1 MLALCASSR
10 SSASPSHAVPRDDHC
25 VGSSPTSGWSDR
37 SFAIVVTAAGVC
49 PARATDAAFT
59 QFIASLW
66 PEAQKEGVSRATF
79 DAETRGL
86 EPDYKLPD
94 LILPGRPATGAPS
107 QAEFVQVPADYLKEA
122 SIARL
127 AADGQKLLAQYRPA
141 LNAIEARFGVPATVV
156 LAIWGRET
164 DYGRYRLPYD
174 LVRVLATQ
182 AYVGRRKDQYRTE
195 FILAL
200 KILSDG
206 VVKRPEMRASWAGA
220 TGLTQ
225 FLPSEFYKHGV
236 DFDGDGR
243 VDIWHSVPDALAS
256 AAQQLVNK
264 GWQKGV
270 RWAYEVRAPGS
281 VDCTMGVPEVT
292 KPIGEWV
299 RAGFVPAR
307 GEKLSASE
315 QAEPAS
321 LLQPEGI
328 YGPSFLTTKNYFVI
342 KEYNF
347 SDLYVLFVG
356 HLSDRMTSP
365 LPFATPWSASTQL
378 RTADVEAMQRGL
390 TQLGLYKDKLDGK
403 AGMQTRAALGAYQKK
418 AGLKVD
424 CWPSDVVLRSINAGR

>member
-1 MLALCASSR
+1 LLPTR
-10 SSASPSHAVPRDDHC
+10 RIGIAVFLLL
-25 VGSSPTSGWSDR
+25 VL
-37 SFAIVVTAAGVC
+37 VVELPL

-200 KILSDG
+200 KILGDG
-206 VVKRPEMRASWAGA
+206 VVKRPDMRSSWAGA

-256 AAQQLVNK
+256 AAQQLVHK
-264 GWQKGV
+264 GWRKGV

-292 KPIGEWV
+292 KPIGEWL
-299 RAGFVPAR
+299 RAGFVPVR
-307 GEKLSASE
+307 GEKLSAFE
-315 QAEPAS
+315 QAESAS

-328 YGPSFLTTKNYFVI
+328 YGPSFLTTTNYFVI

-378 RTADVEAMQRGL
+378 RTTDVEAMQRGL
-390 TQLGLYKDKLDGK
+390 TELGLYKDKLDGK

-424 CWPSDVVLRSINAGR
+424 CWPSDAVLRAINAGR